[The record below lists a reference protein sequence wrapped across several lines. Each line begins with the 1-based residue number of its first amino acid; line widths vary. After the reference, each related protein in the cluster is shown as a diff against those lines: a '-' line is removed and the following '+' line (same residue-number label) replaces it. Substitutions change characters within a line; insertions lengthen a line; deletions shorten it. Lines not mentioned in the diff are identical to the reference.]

1 MNLRHLRTFVQI
13 TEAGG
18 VARAAGRLHL
28 SQPTVSRQ
36 IRALEDALG
45 LPLFDR
51 VGRNVQLT
59 SDGED
64 LLRRSRQLLADADA
78 IGERARAL
86 KGGDTGVLRV
96 GATPQLIESLLVN
109 VIAQHRRRHPGGEI
123 HPVEDGGTRRLRRV
137 DRSDLH
143 LAVTTEHG
151 ELCRTVMCA
160 PGYLVA

>member
-18 VARAAGRLHL
+18 VARAAGRLNL

-59 SDGED
+59 SEAKICCGAAANCW
-64 LLRRSRQLLADADA
+64 RMRTPS
-78 IGERARAL
+78 GSGRARS
-86 KGGDTGVLRV
+86 KG
-96 GATPQLIESLLVN
+96 E
-109 VIAQHRRRHPGGEI
+109 
-123 HPVEDGGTRRLRRV
+123 TRAFSAWAPP
-137 DRSDLH
+137 RSSSK
-143 LAVTTEHG
+143 V
-151 ELCRTVMCA
+151 CW
-160 PGYLVA
+160 